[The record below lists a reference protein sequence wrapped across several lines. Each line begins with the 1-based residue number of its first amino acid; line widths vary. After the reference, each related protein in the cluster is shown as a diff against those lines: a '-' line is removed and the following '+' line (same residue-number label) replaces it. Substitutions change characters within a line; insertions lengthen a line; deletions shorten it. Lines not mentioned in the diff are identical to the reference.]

1 MNAFQEALSVEQ
13 IPIQVADL
21 LFKYLILL
29 KLTAENRF
37 HFRHLGNLEIL
48 ELKKITIQNIITDI
62 SKLNYNGK
70 TTPSFQWLL
79 DQIAKRKISSKT
91 IRLMQANVKKLNHLI
106 TLLKLSYYKE
116 FVAHDSKSPSMN
128 TCRYIHEAVPLILAI
143 SEGFFGKRERFLFD
157 YDRDC
162 IVNIHEEIQKYSNR
176 LSDCT
181 KDD

>member
-1 MNAFQEALSVEQ
+1 MSASKEALSVEQ

-21 LFKYLILL
+21 LFKYLILQ
-29 KLTAENRF
+29 KLTAENHF

-70 TTPSFQWLL
+70 STPSFQWLL
-79 DQIAKRKISSKT
+79 DQIVKRKISSRT
-91 IRLMQANVKKLNHLI
+91 ILRIQANIKKLNRII
-106 TLLKLSYYKE
+106 TMLKLSYYKE
-116 FVAHDSKSPSMN
+116 FVAHESKSQSMN
-128 TCRYIHEAVPLILAI
+128 TCRCIHEAVPLILAI

-162 IVNIHEEIQKYSNR
+162 IVNINEEIQKYSNH
-176 LSDCT
+176 LLDIT
-181 KDD
+181 QED